1 MVVVASTHSCDGPAM
16 KRVTGIGGIFFKSQ
30 DPKALGAWYK
40 KHLGIGVEEWGGFG
54 FSWKSADNPDGTGTT
69 VWSPFAADTSYFA
82 PSKAS
87 FMINYRVADL
97 HALLAVLRAEGVQV
111 EDKVE
116 ESEYGKFGWVVDPE
130 GNKLELWQPPEGQ

>member
-54 FSWKSADNPDGTGTT
+54 FSWKSAGG
-69 VWSPFAADTSYFA
+69 AIERI
-82 PSKAS
+82 S
-87 FMINYRVADL
+87 FRRSV
-97 HALLAVLRAEGVQV
+97 RP
-111 EDKVE
+111 K
-116 ESEYGKFGWVVDPE
+116 
-130 GNKLELWQPPEGQ
+130 KLGS